1 MLTIG
6 ETAEVLGISAHTL
19 RYYEK
24 ERIVLPLRDAGGDR
38 RYDESHISWLKFVIK
53 LKETQMPIAAI
64 QKYASLVR
72 EGEHTAEARVKLL
85 AEHKRSIR
93 AQLET
98 LTAADE
104 MLERKIAG
112 YRTLI
117 GSSR

>member
-6 ETAEVLGISAHTL
+6 ETAELLGISTHTL

-24 ERIVLPLRDAGGDR
+24 ERIVVPQRDAGGDR
-38 RYDESHISWLKFVIK
+38 RYDESHINWLKFVIK

-64 QKYASLVR
+64 QKYASLVA
-72 EGEHTAEARVKLL
+72 EGDHTAEARLNLL
-85 AEHKRSIR
+85 AEHKRAIR

-98 LTAADE
+98 LQAADE

-112 YRTLI
+112 YRTFI
-117 GSSR
+117 HS

>member
-6 ETAEVLGISAHTL
+6 ETAELLGISAHTL

-24 ERIVLPLRDAGGDR
+24 EQIVVPHREPGGDR
-38 RYDESHISWLKFVIK
+38 RYDESHIGWLKFVIK

-64 QKYASLVR
+64 RKYAALAA
-72 EGEHTAEARVKLL
+72 EGDHTSEDRLNLL

-98 LTAADE
+98 LQAADE

-112 YRTLI
+112 YRTFI
-117 GSSR
+117 HS